1 MIFFAIPFFKNVP
14 FLKET
19 LQSLV
24 NQTDAGWKAVVFDD
38 SVDENE
44 ANSAKAC
51 VESFQ
56 HPRIRYSKN
65 ETNIGMANNWNRGI
79 EAGQQDADCNAI
91 AILHADDRLLPDYVS
106 EMQKQLRSLPGA
118 SAFFCKTRVIDGNG
132 NPVFSF
138 TDYYKNFLLPPRE
151 HGLIHLNGVEGIEPL
166 IAGNFIFCPTF
177 CFRKS
182 SLKRL
187 FRPELKMVTDFE
199 LTMDLLLN
207 GHILIGL
214 YEKPLFEYRRH
225 SANTTNLLNQN
236 LERFREERE
245 LYLDLSVKLKEKNLP
260 ALAANAAKLG
270 ILRKNLAFLTMTSLL
285 KGHFG
290 LAANYFRYLR
300 NL

>member
-14 FLKET
+14 FLNET

-24 NQTDAGWKAVVFDD
+24 SQSSSDWKAVVFDD
-38 SVDENE
+38 SIDPKE
-44 ANSAKAC
+44 ASEARSC

-65 ETNIGMANNWNRGI
+65 EKNIGMANNWNRGI

-91 AILHADDRLLPDYVS
+91 AILHADDHLLPDYVA
-106 EMQKQLRSLPGA
+106 EMQNQLERFPDA
-118 SAFFCKTRVIDGNG
+118 SAFFCKPKVIDGNG

-138 TDYYKNFLLPPRE
+138 TDYYKNFLLPPHKDGFIR
-151 HGLIHLNGVEGIEPL
+151 LKGVEGIEPL

-182 SLKRL
+182 GLKRL
-187 FRPELKMVTDFE
+187 FSPDLKMVTDFE
-199 LTMDLLLN
+199 LTLDLLLN
-207 GHILIGL
+207 DHTLIGL

-225 SANTTNLLNQN
+225 GANTTNLLNQN

-245 LYLDLSVKLKEKNLP
+245 LYLDLSAKLKLKNRIT
-260 ALAANAAKLG
+260 LADQAARLG
-270 ILRKNLAFLTMTSLL
+270 ILRKNLAFLTVTSLL
-285 KGHFG
+285 KGNFG
-290 LAANYFRYLR
+290 LAANYFRYLW